1 MGHRETRKER
11 ERGKEGKER
20 EHGEEEGGGEEI
32 SLHQLLNDGRKSRTM
47 SNADKMCSSPDHSG
61 LN

>member
-20 EHGEEEGGGEEI
+20 EHGEEEGGG
-32 SLHQLLNDGRKSRTM
+32 RKFPSI
-47 SNADKMCSSPDHSG
+47 NY
-61 LN
+61 